1 MILSWQ
7 QIPSTIIT
15 EILSK
20 NFDGVVLDIEHGIF
34 NPENIFQSIQIL
46 RLQNKKSFVRLTEI
60 SKTLI
65 RYCLDAGVDGLIF
78 STIETKEQC
87 EEIIQSCYY
96 PNKGKRGLGLVAENG
111 WGEESFNFRTP
122 IIIPQIE
129 TKKAIDNLE
138 EIISYKFDYYLV
150 GPYDLSLSLGI
161 AGEFDNS
168 KFLENINIIK
178 QKIPEEKLAI
188 HIPKNVEK
196 ELKKYKNYGIK
207 CLGMDTTTLIDGCKE
222 LANELFRY

>member
-20 NFDGVVLDIEHGIF
+20 NFDGVVLDTEHGIF
-34 NPENIFQSIQIL
+34 NPESLMQSIQIL

-65 RYCLDAGVDGLIF
+65 RYCLDSGVDGLIF

-87 EEIIQSCYY
+87 EEIIQNCYY
-96 PNKGKRGLGLVAENG
+96 PSAGKRGLGLVAENA
-111 WGEESFNFRTP
+111 WGEHSFEFRKP

-129 TKKAIDNLE
+129 TKNAVENLE
-138 EIISYKFDYYLV
+138 IIYSYNFDYYLI
-150 GPYDLSLSLGI
+150 GPYDLSLSLNV
-161 AGEFDNS
+161 AGQFDSEIFTNY
-168 KFLENINIIK
+168 I
-178 QKIPEEKLAI
+178 QKITSKISKDKLAI
-188 HIPKNVEK
+188 HLPKDVKNH
-196 ELKKYKNYGIK
+196 LKKYEDYGIK
-207 CLGMDTTTLIDGCKE
+207 CLGMDTTTLINGCKE
-222 LANELFRY
+222 ITNEFSRY